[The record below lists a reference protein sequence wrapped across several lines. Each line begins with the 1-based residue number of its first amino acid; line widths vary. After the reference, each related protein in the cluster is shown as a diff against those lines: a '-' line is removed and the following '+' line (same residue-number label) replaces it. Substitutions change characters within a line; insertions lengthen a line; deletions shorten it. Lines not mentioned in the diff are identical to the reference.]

1 MNSKDFIIQ
10 KILDGENV
18 RKILFENEII
28 STEFIGAAEKFKRQ
42 LCSKYKFVKS
52 VDLEISDETKYI
64 SNFFI
69 TVYTKL
75 SGIFPEE
82 SVAEY
87 NLEKVVSG
95 TNIVYGI
102 GGLEE
107 FEISEGDLAKSI
119 SDLFYLD
126 AGSCGLEPVSTK
138 NSYALMKYSNETKF
152 YNWKR
157 DSSYN
162 LILKLEFYTD
172 RGLRDK

>member
-10 KILDGENV
+10 KILDGDSV

-28 STEFIGAAEKFKRQ
+28 STEFIGAAEKLKRK

-87 NLEKVVSG
+87 SL
-95 TNIVYGI
+95 
-102 GGLEE
+102 
-107 FEISEGDLAKSI
+107 
-119 SDLFYLD
+119 
-126 AGSCGLEPVSTK
+126 TK
-138 NSYALMKYSNETKF
+138 
-152 YNWKR
+152 
-157 DSSYN
+157 
-162 LILKLEFYTD
+162 
-172 RGLRDK
+172 